1 MANEIALKKA
11 LEDEAFVKELVEM
24 ENPEEVQA
32 ALNAKGA
39 EITVDEVKAIAKSLS
54 QQAEGELDE
63 DALEDVAGGSILG
76 VATQLALLPTLLP
89 TASVAVVYNV
99 TRRRRW

>member
-11 LEDEAFVKELVEM
+11 LEDEAFVKQLVEM
-24 ENPEEVQA
+24 ENPEDVQA

-39 EITVDEVKAIAKSLS
+39 EITVEEVQQIAKSLS

-63 DALEDVAGGSILG
+63 DALEDVAGGVSAQTIF
-76 VATQLALLPTLLP
+76 TDIIR
-89 TASVAVVYNV
+89 V
-99 TRRRRW
+99 TTGIRLRRW

>member
-1 MANEIALKKA
+1 MANQAV
-11 LEDEAFVKELVEM
+11 LEKVLADEAFVKELAEM

-63 DALEDVAGGSILG
+63 DALEDVAGGGSYETAEK
-76 VATQLALLPTLLP
+76 VADKLRDF
-89 TASVAVVYNV
+89 VMFR
-99 TRRRRW
+99 TRW

>member
-63 DALEDVAGGSILG
+63 DALEDVAGGSFDSFINK
-76 VATQLALLPTLLP
+76 VADTLEP
-89 TASVAVVYNV
+89 IQRKITTN
-99 TRRRRW
+99 RW